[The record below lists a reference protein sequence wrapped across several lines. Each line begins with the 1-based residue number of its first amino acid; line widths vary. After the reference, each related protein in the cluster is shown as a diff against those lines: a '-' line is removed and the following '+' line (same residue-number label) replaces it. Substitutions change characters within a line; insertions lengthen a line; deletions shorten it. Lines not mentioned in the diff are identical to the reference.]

1 MISTKDF
8 AAVEERGTA
17 KTSPIIG
24 PGTTEARIQNVQ
36 LLKNRSFDT
45 DGSVSLVLNLE
56 TAPVT
61 DPTFQGFF
69 INPSDPT
76 SPRHLGQIGRVK
88 YKAYPMKD
96 STVTRN
102 MPDGTTKTINNKR
115 DNEYLQAVIN
125 LANSLGAPIREA
137 VDNIAA
143 STIFDHVDAVS
154 RIFANRSM
162 VFTVAASGYKNAKG
176 YTAYDLYLPYDKT
189 GKKAYVLKGN
199 EADLITFDKA
209 LHVSEPKE
217 DKAVAGFEP
226 NNDFSL

>member
-8 AAVEERGTA
+8 ASVEERATA

-61 DPTFQGFF
+61 DPNFQGFF

-125 LANSLGAPIREA
+125 LANTLGAPVREA

-154 RIFANRSM
+154 RIFANRPM
-162 VFTVAASGYKNAKG
+162 VFTIAASGYKNAKG